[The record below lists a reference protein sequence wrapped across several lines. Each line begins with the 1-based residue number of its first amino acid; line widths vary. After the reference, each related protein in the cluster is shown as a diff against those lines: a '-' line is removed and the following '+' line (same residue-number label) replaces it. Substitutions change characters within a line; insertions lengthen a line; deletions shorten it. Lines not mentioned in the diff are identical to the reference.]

1 MQMYECE
8 HNIANHFRVP
18 SIDIATAHGSDKVWC
33 VPRLKHLVRKKHLVR
48 NILSFSVVT
57 TTTSVTASH
66 EC

>member
-1 MQMYECE
+1 MYECE

-33 VPRLKHLVRKKHLVR
+33 VPRLKHLVR